1 MLESGLKSPSEQSSY
16 STDFNTP
23 IKRQKKSPGQ
33 LNTLKKALR
42 HKQTWTQ
49 EDMLQL
55 SETTGLNRL
64 QVYKWYW
71 DQKQKRV
78 AKKLFQPNLTSKEI
92 LPADPL
98 DQDLQLVLASYRSR
112 MAKVDTSKYFNLNQL
127 G

>member
-1 MLESGLKSPSEQSSY
+1 
-16 STDFNTP
+16 
-23 IKRQKKSPGQ
+23 
-33 LNTLKKALR
+33 
-42 HKQTWTQ
+42 
-49 EDMLQL
+49 MLQL
-55 SETTGLNRL
+55 SEATGLNRL